1 MKQENLLALFAVMLI
16 SGCQHADDKRLSS
29 HLPASNPASAG
40 GAIEIPAFASGA
52 VPQGEVQTFT
62 VPTESLRV
70 ETKEEKRFVEHPC
83 CPTTHSLVRTRRA
96 AAVPLI
102 VTTLDRLS
110 GETNAPT
117 RCDIIRGA
125 LWDPEVCTN
134 TQFHAII
141 QRGTND
147 PSEAV
152 RLKTSLMVS
161 NALVR
166 FNSSARKQNEPEP
179 NHRAA
184 LDAAMSTT
192 LHIARHWRRASEHGR
207 CLH

>member
-1 MKQENLLALFAVMLI
+1 LSGEEKHTKQESVLALLAVMLI
-16 SGCQHADDKRLSS
+16 SGCHHADDKRLTS
-29 HLPASNPASAG
+29 HLPASNHASAE
-40 GAIEIPAFASGA
+40 GAIEVPAYASGA
-52 VPQGEVQTFT
+52 APQGEVQNVT
-62 VPTESLRV
+62 VPTESPRV
-70 ETKEEKRFVEHPC
+70 ETKEEKRFVERPC
-83 CPTTHSLVRTRRA
+83 CPTTYSLVWTRRA

-117 RCDIIRGA
+117 RRAIITGA

-147 PSEAV
+147 PSESV
-152 RLKTSLMVS
+152 RLKTILMVS

-166 FNSSARKQNEPEP
+166 LQLIGPQTK
-179 NHRAA
+179 
-184 LDAAMSTT
+184 
-192 LHIARHWRRASEHGR
+192 
-207 CLH
+207 